1 MKPIPF
7 IYVTDM
13 TRSLAWYQM
22 LIPTA
27 TVRSTSQ
34 WWSELDIDGSTLALH
49 AAAEVGSGGGAG
61 VAFESTE
68 PLEEVLDRLAADG
81 ISPERGIREEPF
93 GWSVVFSDP
102 DGYQFQVNQ
111 HR

>member
-13 TRSLAWYQM
+13 ARSLAWYQM

-49 AAAEVGSGGGAG
+49 AASEVGGDGGAS
-61 VAFESTE
+61 VAFESAE
-68 PLEEVLDRLAADG
+68 PLQEVLDRLAAND
-81 ISPERGIREEPF
+81 ITPVRGIQEEPF

-102 DGYQFQVNQ
+102 DGFQFQVNQ